1 MIKFNPAVKLIL
13 ADVDE
18 TVADVYT
25 PATPAM
31 IDELNLL
38 FPAGYNIQFW
48 SGKHRLH
55 EGLLEYLQ
63 SRHG

>member
-1 MIKFNPAVKLIL
+1 MIKFHPEVKLIL

-18 TVADVYT
+18 TVADVFT

-38 FPAGYNIQFW
+38 FPTGYNIQFW